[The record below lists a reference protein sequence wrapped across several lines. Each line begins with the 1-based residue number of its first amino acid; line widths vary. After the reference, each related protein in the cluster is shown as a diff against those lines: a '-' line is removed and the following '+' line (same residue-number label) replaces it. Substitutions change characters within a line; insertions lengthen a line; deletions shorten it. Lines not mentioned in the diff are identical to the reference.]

1 MSDKIQRIYNETKH
15 LDSSPEDLDSSIL
28 EKIRTMDNEPE
39 NAWFKKT
46 EFYIPIAAS
55 ILLFVIF
62 QTFGVDTTE
71 QTVKKPLE
79 TVNSIS
85 DKKPVVAS
93 GNTKKN
99 KLPDIF
105 LQPQTD
111 ITDNIV
117 PACTGELIA
126 PEEKINSFKKK
137 AKKPSDL
144 PVKPIYPYDK
154 DNKNPKCDKVSS
166 QLLKNKETR

>member
-1 MSDKIQRIYNETKH
+1 MSDKIRRIYNKTKSLH
-15 LDSSPEDLDSSIL
+15 SSPEDLDNSIL
-28 EKIRTMDNEPE
+28 EKIHTIDNEPE
-39 NAWFKKT
+39 KDWIKKP
-46 EFYIPIAAS
+46 EFYIPVAAS

-79 TVNSIS
+79 TVTSIP
-85 DKKPVVAS
+85 DKKPIVAS

-144 PVKPIYPYDK
+144 PIKPIYPYDK
-154 DNKNPKCDKVSS
+154 TNKNPECDKVSS
-166 QLLKNKETR
+166 QFLKNKKIR